1 MESAKGEWVLTSK
14 GGAKFQEYPVDKIN
28 WTVNDQFIAD
38 GGRCTFYHVTT
49 VDLDSMQIEVK
60 AGNKEFGEG
69 FYTLGSDT
77 PEPYKIIGTDWFE
90 TGQKRFDW
98 HVIAFSIKTDSL
110 LVNLCNKQDDL
121 KPDIT
126 FYLTH
131 STGYPR
137 GGENP
142 NAQDLLMIDN
152 INRKTRVLVFPHTKQ
167 TKVAFGP
174 KDETH
179 SWDSFAAPKLG
190 GGDYWLILGP
200 QQPENMLQYRQ
211 YTWTTGW
218 GIFTINAGLRAYA
231 YRNYTHKP
239 DGSRKSIS
247 GKWPSDHKVV
257 IDSKYKT
264 T

>member
-1 MESAKGEWVLTSK
+1 METERGEWVLTSK
-14 GGAKFQEYPVDKIN
+14 GDATFKEYPTDKIN

-38 GGRCTFYHVTT
+38 GGRTTFYHVTT

-69 FYTLGSDT
+69 FYTLGCDT

-90 TGQKRFDW
+90 TGQQRFDW
-98 HVIAFSIKTDSL
+98 HVIAFSIKTDGL
-110 LVNLCNKQDDL
+110 LTQLCNKQDDL
-121 KPDIT
+121 KGDIT

-137 GGENP
+137 GGANP
-142 NAQDLLMIDN
+142 NADDLIMIDN
-152 INRKTRVLVFPHTKQ
+152 INRKTRVLVFPHDKQ
-167 TKVAFGP
+167 MQVAFGP
-174 KDETH
+174 KEEKH
-179 SWDSFAAPKLG
+179 SWDSFTAPKLG

-200 QQPENMLQYRQ
+200 QQPLNMLQYRQ

-218 GIFTINAGLRAYA
+218 GIFIVNTALRSYA
-231 YRNYTHKP
+231 YRNYIHNS
-239 DGSRKSIS
+239 DGSRKSKG
-247 GKWPSDHKVV
+247 GKWPSGHKIV
-257 IDSKYKT
+257 IDEKYKT